1 MIDAVSAVLILL
13 GLGFYLAGSI
23 GLLRLPDLYSRLH
36 ALTKADN
43 LGLGLL
49 SAGLALLSQDLFT
62 AAKLLLIWLAVLA
75 ASATSA
81 TTRNTIAAMNLGRL
95 WPPAI
100 YPNSRWAMSQVSLF
114 SLGGPRRRWRA
125 SNLALRVASLVVA
138 LITAPP
144 RRR

>member
-1 MIDAVSAVLILL
+1 MIDAISAVLILL

-49 SAGLALLSQDLFT
+49 TAGLALHSQELFT

-75 ASATSA
+75 AGAASAHL
-81 TTRNTIAAMNLGRL
+81 IARHA
-95 WPPAI
+95 
-100 YPNSRWAMSQVSLF
+100 
-114 SLGGPRRRWRA
+114 RRQETEA
-125 SNLALRVASLVVA
+125 
-138 LITAPP
+138 
-144 RRR
+144 